1 MSTIDPNN
9 PLRLTF
15 FIVSVLPVY
24 RYCFYLFDKP
34 YMNYYHGRASK
45 YLWNKLLDNNDG
57 IWYGM
62 FLLYAYFH

>member
-45 YLWNKLLDNNDG
+45 YL
-57 IWYGM
+57 
-62 FLLYAYFH
+62 